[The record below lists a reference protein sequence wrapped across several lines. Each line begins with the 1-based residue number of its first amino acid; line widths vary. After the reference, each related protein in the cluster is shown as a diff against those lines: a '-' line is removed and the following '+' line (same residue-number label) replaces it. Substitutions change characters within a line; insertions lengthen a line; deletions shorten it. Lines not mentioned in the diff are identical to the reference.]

1 MVQIIIDADSD
12 DLPLLRDSI
21 ETLREKLGDLTP
33 LMDAIGGLLESGTRQ
48 RFTDKKA
55 PDGTA
60 WANLMPNS
68 ERAKRN
74 TKRKTEKG
82 GGILVFSGNL
92 KQSITHH
99 ADPYSVTV
107 GTPELYGVYHQF
119 GTDDMSARPFL
130 GLSDDDKS
138 DIYELINEHLM
149 GD

>member
-12 DLPLLRDSI
+12 DLPLLRDSV
-21 ETLREKLGDLTP
+21 ETLREKLGDLTT

-92 KQSITHH
+92 EQSITHH

-107 GTPELYGVYHQF
+107 GTPESYGVYHQF
-119 GTDDMSARPFL
+119 GTEDMPARPFL
-130 GLSDDDKS
+130 GLSNDDKS